1 YFCSASLA
9 VPVDVQQK
17 LGCKVLVQSLKTG
30 MRGEAM
36 TRRLPILHEWK
47 TLIAKARAGTPLPDG
62 WQDSVAAVAQQLD
75 TLRRDNKRALIGEPV
90 DALMQPDPGFA
101 DFVEKLRA
109 APRVGEPLIQLLLD
123 AQDKGLSAQLQPA
136 DSIADALKRLIPERF
151 AKHYHVTADQVAEM
165 NQLAAYPKEALIYSI
180 FRPGNAL
187 EALIY
192 LGATAGFSNKSAAT

>member
-1 YFCSASLA
+1 MVDNLIQKNGESTWYIRLA

-30 MRGEAM
+30 MRDEAM

-47 TLIAKARAGTPLPDG
+47 TLIAKARAGTPLPGG
-62 WQDSVAAVAQQLD
+62 WEDSVAAVAQQLD

-109 APRVGEPLIQLLLD
+109 APHVGEPLIQLLSD
-123 AQDKGLSAQLQPA
+123 AQDKGLSVQLQLA

-151 AKHYHVTADQVAEM
+151 AKHYDVTADQVAEM
-165 NQLAAYPKEALIYSI
+165 NQLAA
-180 FRPGNAL
+180 
-187 EALIY
+187 
-192 LGATAGFSNKSAAT
+192 